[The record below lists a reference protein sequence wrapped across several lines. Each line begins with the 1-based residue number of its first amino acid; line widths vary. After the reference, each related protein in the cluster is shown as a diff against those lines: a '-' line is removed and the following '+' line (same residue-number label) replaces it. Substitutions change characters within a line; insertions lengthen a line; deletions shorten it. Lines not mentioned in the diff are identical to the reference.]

1 MTTGLFLAER
11 VERDDFRRRLGGL
24 RRGVRGGFGG
34 VRRGFEGR
42 RLELQAKLDGR
53 IEEPLNR
60 VERYDELFGNVV
72 EGELDLELGLV
83 NGKIP
88 KLVLQHDRHFL
99 WVTLAQPLR

>member
-11 VERDDFRRRLGGL
+11 VERHDFRQRLGGL
-24 RRGVRGGFGG
+24 RRGFDG
-34 VRRGFEGR
+34 VRRGFDGH

-53 IEEPLNR
+53 IEEALYR
-60 VERYDELFGNVV
+60 VERYDELFGNIV

-99 WVTLAQPLR
+99 RVTLAQPIR